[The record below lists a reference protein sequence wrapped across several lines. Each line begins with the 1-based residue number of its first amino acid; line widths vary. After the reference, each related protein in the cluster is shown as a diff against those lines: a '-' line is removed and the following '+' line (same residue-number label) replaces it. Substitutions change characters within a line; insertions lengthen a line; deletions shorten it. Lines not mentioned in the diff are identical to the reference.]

1 MFSNDTGI
9 DGSAGTDDDYTKV
22 LKSKK
27 ISTSKSNAN
36 LYDLND
42 NNNDATATNEL
53 DQSSFIDD
61 LDEDVDF
68 LKVQVF

>member
-1 MFSNDTGI
+1 MTTTPKFWNP
-9 DGSAGTDDDYTKV
+9 
-22 LKSKK
+22 KK

-68 LKVQVF
+68 FKGTSILK